1 MIVGDGQQA
10 LDLLA
15 VDAQFDGILMD
26 CQMPVMDG
34 YTATALLRERP
45 RLADMP
51 VIAMTAN
58 AMDGDREQAIA
69 SGMNDHISKPLNVDA
84 MFATL
89 AKWITPTWQTGLP
102 QAALGCLPG
111 QGLPALPDGI
121 DAAAGMATC
130 MGRAELYRRM
140 LGMFRDTHGNF
151 MDDFEQALGGS
162 DPALPPRV
170 AHTLRGTA

>member
-34 YTATALLRERP
+34 YTRDRAAARTAAPGRHAGDRHDGQCHGWRPRTGHRQRHERP
-45 RLADMP
+45 HL
-51 VIAMTAN
+51 
-58 AMDGDREQAIA
+58 
-69 SGMNDHISKPLNVDA
+69 
-84 MFATL
+84 
-89 AKWITPTWQTGLP
+89 
-102 QAALGCLPG
+102 QAAQCGRHVRHPG
-111 QGLPALPDGI
+111 QVDHADLANGLAAGPQRLPAQAGLPALPDGI

-140 LGMFRDTHGNF
+140 LGMFHDTHGNF

-162 DPALPPRV
+162 DPGAAARG
-170 AHTLRGTA
+170 AHAAARL